1 MHNTNPKPLRFPVVN
16 GQTLRA
22 DFDGG
27 AMSSD
32 FGALL
37 ISGVNRQTGLVA
49 RLTGAIKDPRH
60 PAYTTHRIEDL
71 LAQRIFQS
79 ACGYEDGNDAN
90 TLRHDPMFK
99 LALAK
104 SGDEA
109 LASNPTFSRFE
120 NSLSTKDMYRM
131 AHAFVE
137 AFIASYADAPAS
149 IILDMD
155 HAEDITHGQQ
165 PLALFNGY
173 YRSRCYLPLFL
184 FEGLSGKFICAIL
197 RPGQRPT
204 GAENAAILS
213 RIIKKLRQAWPDTH
227 MLLRGDGH
235 FTNSELMALCDND
248 EALDFVFGL
257 TGNRVLSPL
266 AQPHLNQA
274 KQVHRTRTLHAQHHH
289 QPKPTSTKVYEDL
302 DYQAG
307 SWSNTYRVVVKAE
320 VMALGENPRFIVS
333 SLTQPSAQALYED
346 FYCPRGQDE
355 NYIKALK
362 NDLAVDRTTCHS
374 FIANQ
379 MRVFYAC
386 AAYSLIH
393 ALREHTLQ
401 GTELAKAQPK
411 TLMLKLFKIAVRV
424 RQYKDRIKLQLPS
437 HVPMQTILHRV
448 CELLYLSKPPQPA

>member
-1 MHNTNPKPLRFPVVN
+1 MRNTNPNTLRFPAIN
-16 GQTLRA
+16 AKTIRA
-22 DFDGG
+22 DFEGG

-37 ISGVNRQTGLVA
+37 MSGVNRQTGLIG
-49 RLTGAIKDPRH
+49 RLSGAIKDQRH
-60 PAYTTHRIEDL
+60 ASYTQHSIENL

-90 TLRHDPMFK
+90 SLRHDPLFK

-104 SGDEA
+104 SQDDA
-109 LASNPTFSRFE
+109 LASNPTFCRFE
-120 NSLSTKDMYRM
+120 NSLSAKDMLRM

-137 AFIASYADAPAS
+137 AFIDSYSEAPAS

-155 HAEDITHGQQ
+155 HSEDITHGQQ
-165 PLALFNGY
+165 QLGLFNGY
-173 YRSRCYLPLFL
+173 YHSRCYLPLFL

-197 RPGQRPT
+197 RPGKRPT

-213 RIIKKLRQAWPDTH
+213 RVIKKLRQAWPDTH
-227 MLLRGDGH
+227 IVLRGDGH
-235 FTNSELMALCDND
+235 FANPALMALCDGD
-248 EALDFVFGL
+248 DALDFVFGL
-257 TGNRVLSPL
+257 TGNKVLSAL
-266 AQPHLNQA
+266 AQPHLDHAQQIHQVRINQA
-274 KQVHRTRTLHAQHHH
+274 QQHQ
-289 QPKPTSTKVYEDL
+289 QPSSTKVYEDI

-320 VMALGENPRFIVS
+320 VMALGENPRYVVS
-333 SLTQPSAQALYED
+333 SLTQPSALALYED

-362 NDLAVDRTTCHS
+362 NDLAVDRTSCHR

-393 ALREHTLQ
+393 ALRENTLQ
-401 GTELAKAQPK
+401 GTQLAKAQPK

-437 HVPMQTILHRV
+437 HYTLKAVLHRV